1 MVRRT
6 SLTMQLL
13 TMQVAIV
20 LVTLLA
26 AGALAVRLEEQ
37 RTRDA
42 DTNRVLT
49 IARSL
54 ATVPSVQEAYRA
66 PDPSR
71 TLQPLAE
78 TVREAAGATFVVFTN
93 NRGVRYS
100 HPDPDNIGEMVSTDP
115 TVPLSGAEF
124 VGTETGSLGRSLRA
138 KVPVRDEGGA
148 VIGTVSVGILESD
161 LSEASAGFLPQ
172 LAGWMFAAA
181 GLGTLGAAVVTRLV
195 RRRIFG
201 LEPVEIAEL
210 LRTRDAML
218 HGIREGVVALDEHHR
233 MALVNDEAMRLLG
246 LSQEPAGC
254 LAEEVLEPDLLA
266 LLGQPVPVTD
276 GVVLAGERLLVVN
289 VTQARVD
296 DRAVGEVLTLRDRTE
311 LFDALRA
318 LQGQRGVT
326 DALRAQTHE
335 FSNHLHVISGLL
347 ELGCHEEAMHFVERV
362 RPGNAVLGQTGL
374 KGVHDASLAALLVA
388 RGSVA
393 RERGVALEVDQAC
406 QVPDGVAGDT
416 LTVLGNLVD
425 NAVEAA
431 GTGGRVWV
439 LMQADEDGLVL
450 RVSDDGPGVPTELGD
465 RIFIRGVTGR
475 DATEED
481 DLGGGHHGRGIGLAL
496 VDRIARRRGGR
507 VVLSDRMGG
516 GAVFTVELPAEQVGP
531 KQHLPVGKGK

>member
-1 MVRRT
+1 
-6 SLTMQLL
+6 
-13 TMQVAIV
+13 MQVVIV

-42 DTNRVLT
+42 YTSRVLT

-54 ATVPSVQEAYRA
+54 VTVPSVQEAYRSA
-66 PDPSR
+66 APSR

-115 TVPLSGAEF
+115 TVPLSGEEF
-124 VGTETGSLGRSLRA
+124 VGTETGSLGTSLRA

-148 VIGTVSVGILESD
+148 VIGTVSVGILESR
-161 LSEASAGFLPQ
+161 LSEASAGFVPQ

-233 MALVNDEAMRLLG
+233 VALVNDEAMRLLG
-246 LSQEPAGC
+246 LSQEPSGRMAD
-254 LAEEVLEPDLLA
+254 EVLEPDLLA

-289 VTQARVD
+289 VTEARVD

-374 KGVHDASLAALLVA
+374 KGVLDASLAALLVA
-388 RGSVA
+388 KGSVA
-393 RERGVALEVDQAC
+393 RERGVSLEVDEAC
-406 QVPDGVAGDT
+406 HVPDGVADDA
-416 LTVLGNLVD
+416 LTVLGNLID

-431 GTGGRVWV
+431 GTGGQVWV
-439 LMQADEDGLVL
+439 LAQVSSGGLVL
-450 RVSDDGPGVPTELGD
+450 RVSDDGPGVPAELAG
-465 RIFIRGVTGR
+465 RIFMRGVTGR
-475 DATEED
+475 DAADERNVD
-481 DLGGGHHGRGIGLAL
+481 GGHHGRGIGLAL
-496 VDRIARRRGGR
+496 VERIARRRGGQ
-507 VVLSDRMGG
+507 VVLTERQGG
-516 GAVFTVELPAEQVGP
+516 GAVFTVTLPSIVVEP
-531 KQHLPVGKGK
+531 YPSLPVGNGL